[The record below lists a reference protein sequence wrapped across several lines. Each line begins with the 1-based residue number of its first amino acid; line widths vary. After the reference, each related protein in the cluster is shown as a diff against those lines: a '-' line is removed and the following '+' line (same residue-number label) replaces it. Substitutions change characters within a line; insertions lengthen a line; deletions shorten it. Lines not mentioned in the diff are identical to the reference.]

1 MSSHEEI
8 LRDYVRVL
16 NNLLKLYNVE
26 KTKWSQGHW
35 ERPSSLYRL
44 YGILNNYSM
53 GELVEPP
60 TDEKVGVRGV
70 RKKKLSYPDNILSCV
85 YGESGGAMGD
95 SGDPEYEQ
103 FKASESKANAAINR
117 VLQHVSVSGEVPT
130 NLLEKMTLEFIR
142 NNKFDLT
149 ATMKTRL
156 SQLEKMRSLGKM
168 KYTPKKRRE
177 SRDRRKRRTKSTRRS
192 TRRSTRKSSRK
203 SRRSKRRSTRRSKQ
217 RGGLDPLCLSC
228 VAGPS
233 LMSMLGYG
241 AVGAGGAVAGKKLYS
256 KYKSNKSSSSIK
268 RVGNK
273 INIKR
278 SEEYEMDDNG
288 KKEKLKIKQNNN
300 VLNVNGEKKEYR
312 SVKEASQMYEKKIK
326 KCLKN
331 GFKKC

>member
-1 MSSHEEI
+1 M
-8 LRDYVRVL
+8 
-16 NNLLKLYNVE
+16 
-26 KTKWSQGHW
+26 
-35 ERPSSLYRL
+35 
-44 YGILNNYSM
+44 
-53 GELVEPP
+53 
-60 TDEKVGVRGV
+60 
-70 RKKKLSYPDNILSCV
+70 KKPI
-85 YGESGGAMGD
+85 
-95 SGDPEYEQ
+95 
-103 FKASESKANAAINR
+103 
-117 VLQHVSVSGEVPT
+117 
-130 NLLEKMTLEFIR
+130 
-142 NNKFDLT
+142 
-149 ATMKTRL
+149 
-156 SQLEKMRSLGKM
+156 
-168 KYTPKKRRE
+168 KKRATRRTKPRTK
-177 SRDRRKRRTKSTRRS
+177 SIRRKRKSTRRS

-203 SRRSKRRSTRRSKQ
+203 SRRSKRRSRRRSKQ